1 MKSKVLKGQYGYL
14 KEQTKKEL
22 IKIIKDEKEL
32 IELAQNN
39 EKESNL

>member
-1 MKSKVLKGQYGYL
+1 MFCENSNLKVFEHSVEFNKM
-14 KEQTKKEL
+14 
-22 IKIIKDEKEL
+22 